1 MVLLPPILG
10 QRSISLRAPITIDCF
25 KEWTRLLPASKYQD
39 PYTHQFINCLDEV
52 LIWCTVHPEYIWPS
66 SFVCNKPPFLIVWS
80 CNKYISY
87 ILYFILIEKMATKLG
102 SVLPWAK
109 LFMLWKFTT
118 TWSRK
123 KLKLLYFNFILI
135 TQFHSYMDDYQ

>member
-1 MVLLPPILG
+1 
-10 QRSISLRAPITIDCF
+10 
-25 KEWTRLLPASKYQD
+25 
-39 PYTHQFINCLDEV
+39 
-52 LIWCTVHPEYIWPS
+52 
-66 SFVCNKPPFLIVWS
+66 
-80 CNKYISY
+80 
-87 ILYFILIEKMATKLG
+87 MATKLG